1 MSEARQQPATE
12 PLGKNFA
19 IMATSNP
26 ERARVALEAAW
37 EIEALATALIEIA
50 AKGGEEPSDHFR
62 IRAFGVRIRELSGA
76 AMLSLDHG
84 EDDDIAELRARVTGL
99 N

>member
-1 MSEARQQPATE
+1 MNGTVEPRQR
-12 PLGKNFA
+12 NFA

-37 EIEALATALIEIA
+37 EIEALANALIEIA
-50 AKGGEEPSDHFR
+50 AKGGEEPSDHFH
-62 IRAFGVRIRELSGA
+62 IRAFGVRIRELGGA
-76 AMLSLDHG
+76 AMLALDLG
-84 EDDDIAELRARVTGL
+84 EDDDITELRARVTGL

>member
-1 MSEARQQPATE
+1 MSTATTQPPSDHQE
-12 PLGKNFA
+12 PNFA
-19 IMATSNP
+19 LMATANP

-50 AKGGEEPSDHFR
+50 SKGGEEPSDHFR

-84 EDDDIAELRARVTGL
+84 EHDDIAELRARVTGL